1 MSSPYVPRAPRSP
14 LDTSWLDPEPSSSES
29 DDATDSSHDVDS
41 SMPLPPETFYTTED
55 ELFEDIQAWAKEHK
69 YAFRKLRS
77 KPISN
82 TRKKIIYIC
91 DRCGDKLVTDRP
103 NNDP

>member
-55 ELFEDIQAWAKEHK
+55 ELFEDIQA
-69 YAFRKLRS
+69 
-77 KPISN
+77 
-82 TRKKIIYIC
+82 
-91 DRCGDKLVTDRP
+91 
-103 NNDP
+103 